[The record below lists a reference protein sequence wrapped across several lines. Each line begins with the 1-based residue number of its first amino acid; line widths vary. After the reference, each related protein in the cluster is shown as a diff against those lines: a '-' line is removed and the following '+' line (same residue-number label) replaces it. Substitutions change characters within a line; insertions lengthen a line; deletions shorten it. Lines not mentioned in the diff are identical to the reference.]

1 MENEGCV
8 GFSMLQSYYQLFCN
22 FRFMPGTDYPNEC
35 FSREEEMYLQ
45 SSDNRGISRKKME
58 WLESVI
64 LLLQQRHIPP
74 RTSQLILQVLQ
85 SGGAENAAMA
95 RMMLDDIGLTLPE
108 MPVELHA
115 NSKFLRTG
123 YCLHYVGRSLQFNE
137 IWRGMPVRIIE
148 ENTRDAQPISGLE
161 HLYGHVGQVIEV
173 DHIKKIALVEF
184 QDNEKNVYL
193 RWWFKP
199 SQLVPVSIQESI
211 MFGYGI
217 KVKRQRTT
225 ICLQKGQG

>member
-1 MENEGCV
+1 MDEKLSEPLLGESSKV
-8 GFSMLQSYYQLFCN
+8 GESHI
-22 FRFMPGTDYPNEC
+22 FRRRAVRPWKTKVALDLACFNHTTSSSVILDSCLEQITPNEC

-95 RMMLDDIGLTLPE
+95 RMMLDDIGLSLPE

-115 NSKFLRTG
+115 DSKFLRTG

-137 IWRGMPVRIIE
+137 VWRGMPVRIIE

-173 DHIKKIALVEF
+173 DNIKKLH
-184 QDNEKNVYL
+184 
-193 RWWFKP
+193 
-199 SQLVPVSIQESI
+199 
-211 MFGYGI
+211 
-217 KVKRQRTT
+217 
-225 ICLQKGQG
+225 